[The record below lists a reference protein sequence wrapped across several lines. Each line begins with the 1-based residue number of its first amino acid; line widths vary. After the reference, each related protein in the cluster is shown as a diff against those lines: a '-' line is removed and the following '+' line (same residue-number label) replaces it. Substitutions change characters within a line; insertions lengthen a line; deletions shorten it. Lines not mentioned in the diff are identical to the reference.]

1 MDYSEN
7 GVPMFNGQNGFKYE
21 MWSIRTK
28 VFLQAQGH
36 YIWLSVVTGYDS
48 SKREKTVAKKE
59 LRKNKKIEMDF
70 IWEGLPN
77 PVREKVGKC
86 SSTKE
91 IWDKL
96 HEIYSS
102 PIADSENAKEDADT
116 EQEERCSS
124 CQTDSEEE
132 EYEEEEVDYIEKLI
146 SAIKYLKKERE
157 ENKSSKKELMNQK
170 ESVQG
175 SEKDQQVI
183 KNLRAQLEE
192 ARRIEETLEYQ
203 NKCLEANIATQKE
216 EAKKREKILMDHL
229 KERTNDLNQLEEEFG
244 QEERR
249 LEEEIITLKIQLEE
263 AKRTKEVMKS
273 QIMKKEEEVE
283 KLEEEVVT
291 LRSKIVKL
299 NKNVEETETSTSVIE
314 NEEKHSR
321 LLEKKNEENRKSYAE
336 VLKGRNH
343 GQPESKKTI
352 EDTSS
357 RRPSMFKPQRSFNHD
372 HDQSRKK
379 FRRTTPQR
387 RSFTPRYANLFYGHC
402 FYCTNFGHK
411 VADCRD
417 YKRNVQA
424 RSAYVVARN
433 IECYK
438 CHNYGHIA
446 SDCRSMI
453 DTSMKENIDIRYK
466 KVWIRKQEEQV
477 NKDQV
482 PEIARLAIKQ
492 DEENST
498 EKKKDVRYRKVWKI
512 TERKE
517 GHVNKEQVQEIV
529 LSGIVVKDESTDRK
543 KEVRAQRDNE
553 STNEDDDE
561 STNED
566 DDEYTSEKELF

>member
-21 MWSIRTK
+21 MWSRRTE
-28 VFLQAQGH
+28 VFLQAQGN

-48 SKREKTVAKKE
+48 SKRAKTATKKE
-59 LRKNKKIEMDF
+59 LKKNNKIAMDF
-70 IWEGLPN
+70 IWEGLPK

-86 SSTKE
+86 SSAKE
-91 IWDKL
+91 LWDKL
-96 HEIYSS
+96 HDIYSS
-102 PIADSENAKEDADT
+102 PITDSENAKEDADT

-132 EYEEEEVDYIEKLI
+132 EYDEAEVDYKEKLI
-146 SAIKYLKKERE
+146 SAIKYLRKERE
-157 ENKSSKKELMNQK
+157 ENKSSKKELMKQK
-170 ESVQG
+170 QSVQG
-175 SEKDQQVI
+175 FEKDQQVI

-203 NKCLEANIATQKE
+203 KKCLEANIAAQKKDAE
-216 EAKKREKILMDHL
+216 KRENILMDHL

-249 LEEEIITLKIQLEE
+249 MEEEIIALKIQLEE
-263 AKRTKEVMKS
+263 AKRTEEVMKS

-283 KLEEEVVT
+283 NLEEEVVT
-291 LRSKIVKL
+291 LRVKIDKL
-299 NKNVEETETSTSVIE
+299 NKKVEETKTSTSVVE
-314 NEEKHSR
+314 NEEKHST

-357 RRPSMFKPQRSFNHD
+357 RIPSMFKPQKSFNHD
-372 HDQSRKK
+372 HDQSKKK

-387 RSFTPRYANLFYGHC
+387 RSFTPRYENLFYGHC

-424 RSAYVVARN
+424 DRAYVVARN

-446 SDCRSMI
+446 SDCRSVI
-453 DTSMKENIDIRYK
+453 DTSMKDNTDIRYK
-466 KVWIRKQEEQV
+466 KVWIRKQE
-477 NKDQV
+477 D
-482 PEIARLAIKQ
+482 
-492 DEENST
+492 
-498 EKKKDVRYRKVWKI
+498 
-512 TERKE
+512 
-517 GHVNKEQVQEIV
+517 
-529 LSGIVVKDESTDRK
+529 
-543 KEVRAQRDNE
+543 
-553 STNEDDDE
+553 
-561 STNED
+561 
-566 DDEYTSEKELF
+566 